1 MPVALYGVEL
11 HERWLR
17 ATAAYAHTVSLHGSG
32 TREAR
37 EAWQYAAELLDELMR
52 YTPSKS
58 YTQSPTTVSQ

>member
-17 ATAAYAHTVSLHGSG
+17 ASSAYARTVSVYGSG

-37 EAWQYAAELLDELMR
+37 EAWQYAVEVLDQLVLNASA
-52 YTPSKS
+52 T
-58 YTQSPTTVSQ
+58 TTVSR